1 MHIKSTVSHPTCLL
15 LPLSPLVQ
23 KRMSVTLPD
32 GIRYPYTMEGG
43 RPKLGGLMDPR
54 QGVVDR
60 MAKCQ
65 TCAGNMTTCPG
76 HFGHI
81 ELAKPVFHIGFL
93 TKTIKMLR
101 CVCFYCSKLLIDP
114 VKYIVDTLPAHF
126 LSVLVNILSCIVT
139 RSHHKWS
146 RSQAKER
153 EPGNE
158 TSSPILPYSVHIL
171 FLSTADHIFFSMK
184 IIIKIKC
191 VCEHTSVRPTS
202 SRAHNLNT

>member
-1 MHIKSTVSHPTCLL
+1 
-15 LPLSPLVQ
+15 
-23 KRMSVTLPD
+23 
-32 GIRYPYTMEGG
+32 
-43 RPKLGGLMDPR
+43 MDPR

-114 VKYIVDTLPAHF
+114 VMSINHMSNIVDFFNLLIDPVMSINHMSNIVDFLADSFPVHLQTIISFLIVTTLGSLIP
-126 LSVLVNILSCIVT
+126 ILSLGSLGMRRAVRYMCSPLCILQNSTVDHFFIKKVKCIVYT
-139 RSHHKWS
+139 LNPTKPLH
-146 RSQAKER
+146 
-153 EPGNE
+153 
-158 TSSPILPYSVHIL
+158 VH
-171 FLSTADHIFFSMK
+171 T
-184 IIIKIKC
+184 
-191 VCEHTSVRPTS
+191 T
-202 SRAHNLNT
+202 

>member
-1 MHIKSTVSHPTCLL
+1 M
-15 LPLSPLVQ
+15 SPPPSYVQ

-114 VKYIVDTLPAHF
+114 VMSINHMSNIVDFLADSFPVHLQTIISFLIVTTLGSLIP
-126 LSVLVNILSCIVT
+126 ILSLGSLGM
-139 RSHHKWS
+139 R
-146 RSQAKER
+146 
-153 EPGNE
+153 
-158 TSSPILPYSVHIL
+158 
-171 FLSTADHIFFSMK
+171 
-184 IIIKIKC
+184 
-191 VCEHTSVRPTS
+191 
-202 SRAHNLNT
+202 